1 MEPHTP
7 EYRFP
12 TPKTRATLTSRDD
25 RLRIRTL
32 YYDAGWLIDDLLL
45 QLPFTQHQLYYA
57 LESRP
62 TPQKHIC
69 GRHVLLDTPHRKQLV
84 AWATASSANR
94 DVPWAELP
102 KNLGWKC
109 SSYAIRTAFKKE
121 GYVRGVRRKAPP
133 LSKKN
138 QDARLAWALE
148 HVEWNK
154 EQWDSILWSDET
166 WVSPGYH
173 RRQFCTRL
181 KGLSELYLPDCITYR
196 WQRKIGWM
204 FWGCISRKYGKGP
217 GLFWEKDWGSI
228 TAKSYQEYTFPM
240 VWNYIYR
247 SGNSGLEYQ
256 QDGGLGH
263 NAKATIEYMA
273 DRGIVLIFWPA
284 FSPDLSPIETLWN
297 RIKDILEELDPAVHR
312 NYKRLR
318 KAVQEAWE
326 TITNTEIYDII
337 HNEESGMHARCLAV
351 IAANGLNT
359 KF

>member
-12 TPKTRATLTSRDD
+12 TPKTRSTLTSRDD

-32 YYDAGWLIDDLLL
+32 YYDAGWSIDDLLL

-57 LESRP
+57 LETRP
-62 TPQKHIC
+62 TPQKHTC

-102 KNLGWKC
+102 KNLGRKC

-148 HVEWNK
+148 HVEWSE

-181 KGLSELYLPDCITYR
+181 KGLSELYLPDCITHR
-196 WQRKIGWM
+196 WQRKIG
-204 FWGCISRKYGKGP
+204 
-217 GLFWEKDWGSI
+217 
-228 TAKSYQEYTFPM
+228 
-240 VWNYIYR
+240 
-247 SGNSGLEYQ
+247 
-256 QDGGLGH
+256 
-263 NAKATIEYMA
+263 
-273 DRGIVLIFWPA
+273 
-284 FSPDLSPIETLWN
+284 
-297 RIKDILEELDPAVHR
+297 
-312 NYKRLR
+312 
-318 KAVQEAWE
+318 
-326 TITNTEIYDII
+326 
-337 HNEESGMHARCLAV
+337 
-351 IAANGLNT
+351 
-359 KF
+359 